1 MHACVILLYCYF
13 SCCHLCVISLM
24 LHCVLLIDSVKSN
37 YRSIIKCRYLM
48 GFVVFCQVSPIHV
61 LFSPRSVFFAIAASL
76 KTAIVTQQQVSTTVE
91 RVISLSIFS
100 FTCYRHLYSKSILAL
115 VWVVSSLI
123 SY

>member
-1 MHACVILLYCYF
+1 VFPEEYSIVGQNNWYF
-13 SCCHLCVISLM
+13 FFAQI
-24 LHCVLLIDSVKSN
+24 HCSQRDMGLVGQN
-37 YRSIIKCRYLM
+37 NM

-61 LFSPRSVFFAIAASL
+61 LFAPRSVFFAIDASL